1 MKRPA
6 RERCAAD
13 GSRLATDRRRARQ
26 SPPEKLHTVNAS
38 RRRRVYF
45 SETTVMRGGTSSAL
59 ISGYSTFLR
68 LRSEGRCC
76 WRGRSEVFG
85 IWHARVER
93 DARHEMMRRREEK
106 RRSAVGGSDGK
117 NAFPPTHRARRPSV
131 RGPHRTPAFRKSP
144 RAAGRGRVRPRF
156 QVSGF
161 WGSIRRRRTFL
172 GLVLVWPLVALGLT
186 CVAARTT
193 RRTGAPIMTAMFRKC
208 GVARKGRCSE

>member
-13 GSRLATDRRRARQ
+13 GSRLAMDRRRARQ
-26 SPPEKLHTVNAS
+26 SPPENIHTVNAS

-85 IWHARVER
+85 IWHA
-93 DARHEMMRRREEK
+93 AGARREARDDEK
-106 RRSAVGGSDGK
+106 EGGEASVSGRRFGREERVPADASRTSAVDAGSLS
-117 NAFPPTHRARRPSV
+117 NPRVSEVPSRRLLLGASAPV
-131 RGPHRTPAFRKSP
+131 F
-144 RAAGRGRVRPRF
+144 RF
-156 QVSGF
+156 QGFGGLSGGDAPSWAWF
-161 WGSIRRRRTFL
+161 WCGPW
-172 GLVLVWPLVALGLT
+172 WPWG
-186 CVAARTT
+186 
-193 RRTGAPIMTAMFRKC
+193 
-208 GVARKGRCSE
+208 

>member
-13 GSRLATDRRRARQ
+13 GSRLAMDRRRARQ

-117 NAFPPTHRARRPSV
+117 NAFPPTHRARRPSM
-131 RGPHRTPAFRKSP
+131 RGPYRTPAFRKSP
-144 RAAGRGRVRPRF
+144 RAASSWARPPPF
-156 QVSGF
+156 SGF
-161 WGSIRRRRTFL
+161 RVL
-172 GLVLVWPLVALGLT
+172 GVYPEETHLLGPGFGVALGGLG
-186 CVAARTT
+186 VDV
-193 RRTGAPIMTAMFRKC
+193 RRRANDEAHGGTDHDSH
-208 GVARKGRCSE
+208 VS

>member
-1 MKRPA
+1 
-6 RERCAAD
+6 
-13 GSRLATDRRRARQ
+13 
-26 SPPEKLHTVNAS
+26 
-38 RRRRVYF
+38 
-45 SETTVMRGGTSSAL
+45 MRGGTSSAL

-85 IWHARVER
+85 IWHAAGARREAR
-93 DARHEMMRRREEK
+93 DGRREEK

-117 NAFPPTHRARRPSV
+117 NAFPPTHRARRPSM
-131 RGPHRTPAFRKSP
+131 RGPYRTPAFRKSP

-208 GVARKGRCSE
+208 GVRERGAARSEGGRTTRTAAIVMMEKAENSRREAWPAVRPRRRRPRRAFFTRERSS

>member
-117 NAFPPTHRARRPSV
+117 NAFPPTHRASGRRCGVPME
-131 RGPHRTPAFRKSP
+131 P
-144 RAAGRGRVRPRF
+144 PRF
-156 QVSGF
+156 GSPLAQPDGGASAPVFRFQGFGGLSGGDAPSWAWF
-161 WGSIRRRRTFL
+161 WCGPW
-172 GLVLVWPLVALGLT
+172 WPWG
-186 CVAARTT
+186 
-193 RRTGAPIMTAMFRKC
+193 
-208 GVARKGRCSE
+208 

>member
-85 IWHARVER
+85 IWHA
-93 DARHEMMRRREEK
+93 AGARREARDDEK
-106 RRSAVGGSDGK
+106 EGGEASVSGRRFGREERVPADASRTSAVDAGSLS
-117 NAFPPTHRARRPSV
+117 NPRVSEVPS
-131 RGPHRTPAFRKSP
+131 R
-144 RAAGRGRVRPRF
+144 
-156 QVSGF
+156 
-161 WGSIRRRRTFL
+161 
-172 GLVLVWPLVALGLT
+172 
-186 CVAARTT
+186 
-193 RRTGAPIMTAMFRKC
+193 RRTGARPPPFSGFRVLGVYPEETHLLGPGF
-208 GVARKGRCSE
+208 GVALGGLGVDVRRRANDEAHGGTDHDSHVS

>member
-85 IWHARVER
+85 IWHERER
-93 DARHEMMRRREEK
+93 DARHEMEGGRRSVGQ
-106 RRSAVGGSDGK
+106 RSAVRTGRTRS
-117 NAFPPTHRARRPSV
+117 RRRIAHV
-131 RGPHRTPAFRKSP
+131 
-144 RAAGRGRVRPRF
+144 GRRCGVPIEPPRF
-156 QVSGF
+156 GSPLAPPDGGASAPVFRFQGFGGLSGGDAPSWAWF
-161 WGSIRRRRTFL
+161 WCGPW
-172 GLVLVWPLVALGLT
+172 WPWG
-186 CVAARTT
+186 
-193 RRTGAPIMTAMFRKC
+193 
-208 GVARKGRCSE
+208 